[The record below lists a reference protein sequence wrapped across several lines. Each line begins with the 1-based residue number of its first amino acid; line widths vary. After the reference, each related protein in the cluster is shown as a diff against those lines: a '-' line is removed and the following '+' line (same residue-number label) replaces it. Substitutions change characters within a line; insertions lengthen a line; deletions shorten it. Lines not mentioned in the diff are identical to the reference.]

1 MPQINEATDR
11 SLPTRTEATASS
23 IAGGRAYVADMAR
36 RLARYVVRSQSRQR
50 VMASVH
56 GLLSEAERKN
66 SGHVAEACGDPTP
79 YGFQDLLAR
88 ADWDA
93 DMVRDELRTYLCDRV
108 ARFRAA
114 ITARRRSRS
123 LGTPDTP
130 CGAIMPTR
138 GAAGGGAGTA
148 VGGVEARSGPGP
160 GTTMALAAASATP
173 RRVASAVKD
182 RVGACPSVRR
192 VAGRTTHRTGLH

>member
-50 VMASVH
+50 VMASVR

-93 DMVRDELRTYLCDRV
+93 DMVRDELRTSISQHLGDPQGVLVLDETGCVKQGRHAAGV
-108 ARFRAA
+108 ARQ
-114 ITARRRSRS
+114 
-123 LGTPDTP
+123 
-130 CGAIMPTR
+130 
-138 GAAGGGAGTA
+138 
-148 VGGVEARSGPGP
+148 
-160 GTTMALAAASATP
+160 
-173 RRVASAVKD
+173 
-182 RVGACPSVRR
+182 
-192 VAGRTTHRTGLH
+192 